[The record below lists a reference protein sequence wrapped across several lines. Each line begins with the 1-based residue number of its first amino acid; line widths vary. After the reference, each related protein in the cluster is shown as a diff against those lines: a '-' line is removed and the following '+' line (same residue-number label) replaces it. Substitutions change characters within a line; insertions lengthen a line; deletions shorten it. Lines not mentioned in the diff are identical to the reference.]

1 MQKFLNNLRRTKIV
15 ICRSH
20 PLVKVVA
27 LCAVVLSTV
36 TLLTL
41 RGAILESENRT
52 AQLLQQADALEQ
64 ENQDLEQYIDELG
77 TVQGIQRIAEEEL
90 GLVDPDTVII
100 EPQQ

>member
-1 MQKFLNNLRRTKIV
+1 MQKFLKNLRRMKIV
-15 ICRSH
+15 FYRSS

-41 RGAILESENRT
+41 RGAILESEDRT
-52 AQLLQQADALEQ
+52 AQLLQQAIALEQ
-64 ENQDLEQYIDELG
+64 ENQDLAQYIDELG

-100 EPQQ
+100 EPEQ